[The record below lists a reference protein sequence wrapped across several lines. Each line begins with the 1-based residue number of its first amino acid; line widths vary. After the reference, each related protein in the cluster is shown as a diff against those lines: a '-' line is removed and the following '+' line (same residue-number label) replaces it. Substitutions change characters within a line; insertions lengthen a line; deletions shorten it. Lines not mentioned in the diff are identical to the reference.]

1 MKERC
6 LLFES
11 VVNSCFIDRHRCK
24 VTHLIVKVK
33 TIFKQFIQPFF
44 QSTKQCKIMQ
54 LCVILPSIYLLY
66 SNHLFT
72 EHFNYNSKQ
81 INVQEQERKVILYAI
96 FSIHP
101 SIFFICMVNLQC
113 TSRLLL
119 TFLTM
124 YSYVSKVLSF
134 HSVFKVFIQ
143 SCSLL
148 CFKLKRNF

>member
-54 LCVILPSIYLLY
+54 LYVILPSIYLLY

-81 INVQEQERKVILYAI
+81 INVQKQERKVILYAI
-96 FSIHP
+96 ILHSSI
-101 SIFFICMVNLQC
+101 IFFSLYGKSLVYVQATANISDYVQLCIKGSFLSFCFQ
-113 TSRLLL
+113 SIYSKLLL
-119 TFLTM
+119 VMF
-124 YSYVSKVLSF
+124 
-134 HSVFKVFIQ
+134 
-143 SCSLL
+143 
-148 CFKLKRNF
+148 